1 MLGNNIKR
9 IRESKKIGVNELGR
23 MTNINPSYI
32 SAIERGKKTNPSYEI
47 IEKIAK
53 ALEVPVTL
61 LLDSEDT
68 ISNVATELL
77 KNAEFVNMNMTNEQ
91 KKEWIT
97 QAAKDM
103 PELFCDLP
111 DDIQKQI
118 KENSFVYCIDD
129 FIKIPV
135 VGVIRAGEPILAE
148 ENIIGY
154 EYLPSDMT
162 KQGEYFGLKVV
173 GDSMNNSKIFED
185 SIVIVKRQ
193 DEVENNEIAVVL
205 VDGENAT
212 IKKFYK
218 SGNTVTLLP
227 NSSNPVHQPR
237 IIDLRKTQVK
247 VLGKVVKVIYNL

>member
-1 MLGNNIKR
+1 MIGNNIKR

-32 SAIERGKKTNPSYEI
+32 SAIERGEKNNPSYKI

-53 ALEVPVTL
+53 ALDVPTTL
-61 LLDSEDT
+61 LLDSENT
-68 ISNVATELL
+68 VNAIASELL
-77 KNAEFVNMNMTNEQ
+77 KNSTFVNMDITNDE

-97 QAAKDM
+97 QAIKEI
-103 PELFCDLP
+103 PELFYDLP
-111 DDIQKQI
+111 NDIQNQI
-118 KENSFVYCIDD
+118 KESCAIYNIDNL
-129 FIKIPV
+129 IKIPV

-148 ENIIGY
+148 ENIIGV
-154 EYLPSDMT
+154 EYLPSDIT
-162 KQGEYFGLKVV
+162 KSGEYFGLKVV

-185 SIVIVKRQ
+185 SIVIVRRQ

-218 SGNTVTLLP
+218 TDTTVTLLP
-227 NSSNPVHQPR
+227 NSSNPIHQPR
-237 IIDLRKTQVK
+237 IIDIRKTPVK